1 MALSHKLLR
10 YALAPLPPAPPQGG
24 DEDLYFH
31 FTNAETEAG
40 RRRGVYRESPSVT
53 VSRLE
58 IQISAPGAVTWK
70 VIFLCCFP
78 FSD

>member
-1 MALSHKLLR
+1 MALSHKVLH
-10 YALAPLPPAPPQGG
+10 YTLAPLPPQGG

-40 RRRGVYRESPSVT
+40 RRRGVYGESPSVT

-58 IQISAPGAVTWK
+58 IQISAPGALTWK